1 MALSSTRTTSEAVA
15 NHLTDTRAE
24 GEGAPAAPLR
34 RGRFFFVAAAL
45 AMLLVAFLG
54 FAPTFYLRG
63 RVPGANLFALPAP
76 VVVHGVVMTAWY
88 LLFVA
93 QAGLVA
99 AGRTD
104 LHRRLGMAGVALAAA
119 LVLTGAQVLIN
130 VVPRLEALGL
140 PVAQQIEMFRIDR
153 VVING
158 ILTLAAFAGVVAAAV
173 MLRRTPATHRRL
185 MFWACVLTLGA
196 ALNTNRMFGAML
208 ATLWPAWLPMLLA
221 LPVIGLGSL
230 ALYDWATAR
239 RIHPATLVGAA
250 VCFGVMAAEKLISG
264 SEAGRAFVLSLA
276 RTGG

>member
-1 MALSSTRTTSEAVA
+1 MKPAPSQP
-15 NHLTDTRAE
+15 
-24 GEGAPAAPLR
+24 APAPR
-34 RGRFFFVAAAL
+34 RGRLFFVAAGF

-63 RVPGANLFALPAP
+63 RVPGANLFALPP
-76 VVVHGVVMTAWY
+76 SVVVHGVVMTAWY
-88 LLFVA
+88 LLLVA
-93 QAGLVA
+93 QASLVA
-99 AGRTD
+99 AGRAD
-104 LHRRLGMAGVALAAA
+104 LHRRLGVGGVALAVAV
-119 LVLTGAQVLIN
+119 VLTGVQVLLN
-130 VVPRLEALGL
+130 VVPRLEAAGL

-158 ILTLAAFAGVVAAAV
+158 FLTLAAFAGVVAAAV
-173 MLRRTPATHRRL
+173 VLRRRPATHRRL

-221 LPVIGLGSL
+221 LPLVGLCSL
-230 ALYDWATAR
+230 ALYDWAEAR
-239 RIHPATLVGAA
+239 RIHPATLLGAA
-250 VCFGVMAAEKLISG
+250 VYLGVVAGERLISG

>member
-1 MALSSTRTTSEAVA
+1 MA
-15 NHLTDTRAE
+15 NHLTGTRAKD
-24 GEGAPAAPLR
+24 EGAPAPAPR
-34 RGRFFFVAAAL
+34 RGRLFFVAAGL
-45 AMLLVAFLG
+45 VMLLVAFLG

-63 RVPGANLFALPAP
+63 RVPGANLFALPAS

-99 AGRTD
+99 AGRTN
-104 LHRRLGMAGVALAAA
+104 LHRQLGMAGVALAAA
-119 LVLTGAQVLIN
+119 VVLTGAQVLIN

-158 ILTLAAFAGVVAAAV
+158 FLTLAAFAGVVAAAV
-173 MLRRTPATHRRL
+173 VLRRTPATHRRL

-208 ATLWPAWLPMLLA
+208 ATVWPAWLPV
-221 LPVIGLGSL
+221 LPLVSLGSL

-239 RIHPATLVGAA
+239 RIHAATLVGAA
-250 VCFGVMAAEKLISG
+250 VCFGVIVAEKLISG
-264 SEAGRAFVLSLA
+264 SDAGRTFVMRLA
-276 RTGG
+276 QAGG